1 MAAPQAVGLLVAKG
15 TPYMRLALGLI
26 VKAITA

>member
-1 MAAPQAVGLLVAKG
+1 MAAPPQAVGLLVAKG

-26 VKAITA
+26 VKA